1 MTVFV
6 CPFVC
11 LSVRE
16 HISETTLQV
25 FTNFLCMLPEAAT
38 RPFSGGVAICY
49 VFPVLALYLHV
60 SQGCSTS
67 RLIERSARAALGLAM
82 NCAQ

>member
-1 MTVFV
+1 MTVSV

-67 RLIERSARAALGLAM
+67 CLTEGSVCAALGLDI
-82 NCAQ
+82 NGAQ